1 MKKGKGHLWRTNTF
15 LGLLPKNEKHNNKH
29 VPGVGTEARSII
41 SPPMLLL
48 CFSCPNEVFIPL
60 HVVQLLC
67 QTLGKKWSILKNTY
81 SKRRRK

>member
-1 MKKGKGHLWRTNTF
+1 MKYGKGHLWRTNTF

-48 CFSCPNEVFIPL
+48 CFS
-60 HVVQLLC
+60 
-67 QTLGKKWSILKNTY
+67 
-81 SKRRRK
+81 